1 MIRRSLQML
10 AWGVLLIAAA
20 LYVLEL
26 VLSNFEAPPV
36 SLIKWGVLLMV
47 GIVIVFG
54 HKKDAAFYH
63 HLPH

>member
-1 MIRRSLQML
+1 MIRKSLQIL

-26 VLSNFEAPPV
+26 VGSNFEAPQV
-36 SLIKWGVLLMV
+36 SLVKWGVLLVV
-47 GIVIVFG
+47 GLVIVFG
-54 HKKDAAFYH
+54 HKREKAFYH